1 MADQGAGFAV
11 LAQKDAGMQAGHSV
25 VVEEGSGWGGSW
37 AVWAFIWFIIIVA
50 IVFFLIVAFGGD
62 WFEEFSSSDRSGHGS
77 KDRCHGNWW
86 GRALLWAV
94 AVALI
99 ILILF
104 WLLAC
109 LGGSRRVHGC

>member
-11 LAQKDAGMQAGHSV
+11 LAQKDAAMQAGHPV
-25 VVEEGSGWGGSW
+25 VVEESGGWGGSW

-62 WFEEFSSSDRSGHGS
+62 WFEEFSSSDRSGRG
-77 KDRCHGNWW
+77 KDRCHNNWW

-109 LGGSRRVHGC
+109 LGGSRRAHAC